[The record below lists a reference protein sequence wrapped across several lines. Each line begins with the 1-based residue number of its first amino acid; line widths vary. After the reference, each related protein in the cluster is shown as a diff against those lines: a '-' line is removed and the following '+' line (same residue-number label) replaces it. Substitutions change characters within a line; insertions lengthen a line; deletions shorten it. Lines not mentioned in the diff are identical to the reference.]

1 MNLFRL
7 PCGIP
12 WGGAR
17 RLVLTLACLF
27 ALSGL
32 SAQNVTLRFERAKL
46 KTVMDEITRQCDLS
60 FAYSREV
67 VDADRIVSIDL
78 KDAPIDAALQSLFP
92 SGNGI
97 DYAIKNRKILLS
109 AGKQSLHVDT
119 VVSGRVADDQNRP
132 LVGAT
137 VVVAGTSQGTTT
149 DLDGNFSLRVNAV
162 DPVLKV
168 DYLGYEPQ
176 ELRVSPSQTTF
187 DIRLALSSKAIDDV
201 VVVGY
206 GTVKR
211 RDLVGAVDQV
221 DRKVIEDRSTGTL
234 ARALQGQ
241 LPGLNITFTDSKP
254 TRGAS
259 VNVRGSGSIGA
270 GGSTLVLIDGVEG
283 SINAINPQDV
293 ESVSVLKDASSSA
306 VYGARGAFGVV
317 LITTKSA
324 KKGTPVINYNGSV
337 TINRRTVTPDV
348 VTDGLTW
355 INWWKDCYNGYYN
368 GSKALLNHVDSTIP
382 YTETIYQELIRR
394 SQDPSLA
401 RTTALSGHDQFG
413 WAYYDSTDWHSLFY
427 KDYNWSTEHNLSISG
442 GGDQADYYISGR
454 FYDMDGIYKV
464 GNDSYKKYDVR
475 AKGTLKVRP
484 WLRLTNNMSVSVID
498 AYEPKHQ
505 KNNSQIPRLINHTAM
520 PLSPV
525 KNPDGTWTAA
535 AAKSGYAAFS
545 EGTSWR
551 TNDYVYLRNK
561 FDVNIDL
568 VKDVLTASVDYS
580 YNYTNRKRMDAQ
592 TVIEY
597 SKKPGEILYE
607 SEAAGSNL
615 QSVEYQTR
623 YQSANAYLNWSP
635 KLGDDHTFKA
645 LAGWNIEKQK
655 YETLTIKREGF
666 VTASKPSFGLMNGT
680 TTDPTVGGYIWSY
693 VGAFFRLNYGYK
705 GKYLAEVSGRY
716 DGSSKFPTNS
726 KWGFFPSAS
735 VAWRVSEEPW
745 MKWSEE
751 WLDNFKI
758 RLSAGSMGNG
768 NVDPY
773 SYTSEMTV
781 VTASDIVLGGGLPS
795 YTTVGS
801 TVPVSLTWEKSTT
814 YDVGLDLDFF
824 NNRLSV
830 SGDYYRRYTTDMY
843 TASVAL
849 PAVYG
854 TGSPKG
860 NNAEMKTDGWE
871 LSLSWR
877 DSFKLGGKPFDYS
890 IKAMVWDSK
899 SVITKYVNDTG
910 SLGTVKGFIENGGS
924 PSSYYVGMTVGEIWG
939 YTVAG
944 LFRDQADIDSSAIHD
959 FVQASDKVTR
969 PGQVKIADLDG
980 NGFIDPGNFAV
991 DDHGD
996 LRIIGNQSPRY
1007 RYGVNL
1013 SARWNGIGLSVF
1025 LQGVGARDWYPGSDA
1040 GMFWGKYGRPFFA
1053 LIPSIH
1059 NYTDDMYS
1067 AERNNWDTAYWP
1079 RMTTYQSNGTKN
1091 WTRLLEIPNTRYIQS
1106 AAYLRVK
1113 NIQLDYSFPKHICSA
1128 IRLQGLKIYV
1138 NAENLFTFTPLHK
1151 YAPNF
1156 DPEGLSYDSDFASA
1170 ADGYTYPILKSVTV
1184 GVNITF

>member
-814 YDVGLDLDFF
+814 YDLGLDLDFL
-824 NNRLSV
+824 NNRLSF

-843 TASVAL
+843 TPSISL
-849 PAVYG
+849 PSVYG
-854 TGSPKG
+854 T
-860 NNAEMKTDGWE
+860 NAELRTTGWE
-871 LSLSWR
+871 LSLTWR

-890 IKAMVWDSK
+890 IKAMVWDNRT
-899 SVITKYVNDTG
+899 VVTKYENATR
-910 SLGTVKGFIENGGS
+910 SLGTLKGYIQNGGS
-924 PSSYYVGMTVGEIWG
+924 PSDFYEGMELGEMWG

-944 LFRDQADIDSSAIHD
+944 LFRDQADIDSSATHD
-959 FVQASDKVTR
+959 FTQASDKVTR
-969 PGQVKIADLDG
+969 PGQVKIADLDHNG
-980 NGFIDPGNFAV
+980 NIDPGAFTA

-996 LRIIGNQSPRY
+996 LSIIGNINPHY
-1007 RYGVNL
+1007 MFGVNL
-1013 SARWNGIGLSVF
+1013 AANWNGIGLSVF
-1025 LQGVGARDWYPGSDA
+1025 LQGVMKRDWYPSPDSGY
-1040 GMFWGKYGRPFFA
+1040 FWGKYARPFMWV
-1053 LIPSIH
+1053 LGIH

-1067 AERNNWDTAYWP
+1067 EEKNNWDTAYWP
-1079 RMTTYQSNGTKN
+1079 RMTTYQSNSSYSWTK
-1091 WTRLLEIPNTRYIQS
+1091 LLEIPNTRYKQN

-1113 NIQLDYSFPKHICSA
+1113 NIQVDYTFPKALCQK
-1128 IRLQGLKIYV
+1128 IRLGGLKIYLSG
-1138 NAENLFTFTPLHK
+1138 ENLFTFTPLHK

-1156 DPEGLSYDSDFASA
+1156 DPEALGYDTDFSSTAG
-1170 ADGYTYPILKSVTV
+1170 DGYTYPVLKSVTL